1 MPVCGYWSPIIDC
14 VSQDSSV
21 GGHSV
26 AEMERV
32 VAAMRKVVERLQGE
46 NESLRRSAK
55 QRGFSVTH
63 LETENRRLKACW
75 RSSENCVFFPLCSL
89 IVASSPGSLLHRGE
103 PWERGYSF
111 IPSSLGPKICS
122 FATYIFIH
130 PFFTFTFALS
140 YTHSL
145 PSLCA

>member
-1 MPVCGYWSPIIDC
+1 MQICQYTCDNTQYAVCVMQLDLSACLWILVTYYLLLI
-14 VSQDSSV
+14 VSQDSSI

-55 QRGFSVTH
+55 QRGSSVTH

-89 IVASSPGSLLHRGE
+89 IVASSPGSLLHRG
-103 PWERGYSF
+103 
-111 IPSSLGPKICS
+111 SLG
-122 FATYIFIH
+122 TR
-130 PFFTFTFALS
+130 L
-140 YTHSL
+140 
-145 PSLCA
+145 